1 VEGEFPSLG
10 GIAEAGGVSAETVGT
25 PEIAKDFHELNRRIR
40 RAGLYETRDSFYLGK
55 YGLLAG
61 LFAAAWVLA
70 PGAPVVAGILFGLF
84 VQQAAFIGHDLGH
97 NSVMTRDRGL
107 LFNRKYKRAG
117 TWVIANLCFGTDGLN
132 WSRYHET
139 HHKLN
144 LRYARD
150 PQNNHM
156 PWILYEA
163 GEYDYYTGEGGRVT
177 PFHRFWMRHQHL
189 FVLPLMLAYGKINML
204 VKAKKLYRRRQY
216 FRFFG
221 IVLHVAI
228 WTALIVRTDYSF
240 GFFAVALVTCG
251 VLHIQILLSHA
262 YMPRFTEAEQH
273 RLGWIRY
280 QVLGTQNVETSWY
293 DDWFHG
299 GLQYQ
304 IEHHLYPGVPRHNLR
319 TIRPWVMAFCE
330 KHGLP
335 YRSDPFLVCI
345 TDMVSSLYREAR
357 NVEARHPEAT
367 PVEVRA

>member
-1 VEGEFPSLG
+1 MGGELPSLG
-10 GIAEAGGVSAETVGT
+10 GIAESGQVSAETAGI
-25 PEIAKDFHELNRRIR
+25 PEIAKDYHELNRRIR
-40 RAGLYETRDSFYLGK
+40 RAGLLETRDSFYLGK
-55 YGLLAG
+55 YGLMAALLAG
-61 LFAAAWVLA
+61 TWVLG
-70 PGAPVVAGILFGLF
+70 PGAPWVAGLLFGLF
-84 VQQAAFIGHDLGH
+84 IQQAAFIGHDLGH
-97 NSVMTRDRGL
+97 NSVMTRDRGW

-117 TWVIANLCFGTDGLN
+117 TWAIANLCFGTDGLN
-132 WSRYHET
+132 WSAYHER

-144 LRYARD
+144 LRYGKD

-163 GEYDYYTGEGGRVT
+163 GEFDDYTRRHGPIT
-177 PFHRFWMRHQHL
+177 PLQRFWLRHQHL
-189 FVLPLMLAYGKINML
+189 FVLPLMLAYGKFNML
-204 VKAKKLYRRRQY
+204 VKSKKLFIRAQY
-216 FRFFG
+216 FRFLG
-221 IVLHVAI
+221 IVAHVAI

-240 GFFAVALVTCG
+240 GFFAIALVTCG

-273 RLGWIRY
+273 QLGWIRY

-304 IEHHLYPGVPRHNLR
+304 IEHHLFPGVPRHNLR
-319 TIRPWVMAFCE
+319 TIRPWVVEFCR

-357 NVEARHPEAT
+357 KVEYLETRE
-367 PVEVRA
+367 VEVRV